1 MENEKTHKK
10 NIPFFK
16 IILGVALLGFIVLV
30 ITGKKTWYSEDAP
43 IEILSDMDNQFKAKP
58 QVGSTFFANRA
69 ADQPVIPNTVPRDG
83 VAYPLEKPDFERADS
98 VIGANPLQPTDFV
111 LARGQNR
118 FEALCAP
125 CHNNDGK
132 GNGTVVEK
140 GFQNPPSLLDEH
152 AVGLSDAHLLHIIS
166 VGQNIMPGYG
176 DKLNMNDRW
185 TVVHYIRS
193 LQAKR

>member
-69 ADQPVIPNTVPRDG
+69 ADQTVIPNTVPRDG
-83 VAYPLEKPDFERADS
+83 VLILLKNLILKELIRLS
-98 VIGANPLQPTDFV
+98 VQILYSQQT
-111 LARGQNR
+111 
-118 FEALCAP
+118 
-125 CHNNDGK
+125 
-132 GNGTVVEK
+132 
-140 GFQNPPSLLDEH
+140 S
-152 AVGLSDAHLLHIIS
+152 
-166 VGQNIMPGYG
+166 Y
-176 DKLNMNDRW
+176 
-185 TVVHYIRS
+185 
-193 LQAKR
+193 